1 MWAGGDVLLQQ
12 DSDQLLP
19 SPSLGTS
26 QPGPP
31 WAAAHVLLPRRREVR
46 QRERQVL
53 ESAGTG
59 PGRGRDVPTV
69 SYGRSDAWQPLPVSS
84 GRHVLCH
91 LSGTYSTNEP
101 LAQATR
107 KVIGVSLVLVLDSL
121 RRENRRQCVTVSSAL
136 VRQSS
141 LAVICICV

>member
-1 MWAGGDVLLQQ
+1 MGWRGRAAPAGQRPAAAKPLLR
-12 DSDQLLP
+12 DFSTW
-19 SPSLGTS
+19 PSLGGSPCSPATEEGGEAEGAPS
-26 QPGPP
+26 PG
-31 WAAAHVLLPRRREVR
+31 VSR
-46 QRERQVL
+46 
-53 ESAGTG
+53 TG
-59 PGRGRDVPTV
+59 PGRGCDVPAV
-69 SYGRSDAWQPLPVSS
+69 SYDRSDAWQPLPVSS

-121 RRENRRQCVTVSSAL
+121 RRENRCQCVTVSSAL